1 MERRPRWGVFVP
13 LLSAAACAAAA
24 LWWGERLQFQPF
36 DDAYITLRAAANWAA
51 GHGPVFNP
59 AEGVESTTSP
69 LWTALL
75 ALGVRL
81 GANPEALV
89 GLLGVAFAAAAGAV
103 ASALAIELAG
113 PLAGAAA
120 GALLAALPA
129 WSGWAPTG
137 MEVPLAGLTLA
148 LAAWAAVRGRPVWG
162 GVLGAMAALARP
174 EALVLVP
181 VLAAS
186 AAAAAP
192 ERRLRAALRF
202 GLPCA
207 LPLCAAFLARHAYF
221 GAWLPNTYVAKRGG
235 LGAGAPLRGVRTAGT
250 FCLPHPALAIAVAC
264 GARARP
270 T

>member
-59 AEGVESTTSP
+59 AERVESTTSP

-75 ALGVRL
+75 ALGIRL

-148 LAAWAAVRGRPVWG
+148 LAAWAAVRGRPVWS

-202 GLPCA
+202 G
-207 LPLCAAFLARHAYF
+207 
-221 GAWLPNTYVAKRGG
+221 
-235 LGAGAPLRGVRTAGT
+235 
-250 FCLPHPALAIAVAC
+250 
-264 GARARP
+264 
-270 T
+270 